1 MSDGIVKKWVRA
13 FKDGR
18 NNVHNEKRTGH
29 SSVISDDLMQ
39 KIAEKLK
46 ENRRFRIS
54 SLSQKFSHVPRSVQ
68 FVIVGKRLHYRKLLK
83 MGTQNVVTGDETLV
97 VYAGIKTAI
106 NVMATFNVIKKV
118 KFNQFQF

>member
-68 FVIVGKRLHYRKLLK
+68 FVIVRKCLHYRKLLK
-83 MGTQNVVTGDETLV
+83 IGTQHVTGDETLV